1 MISFSEKKYR
11 NVRKIVKYYTDRGFG
26 VKVVLWDK
34 TYVINIEDPKK
45 PSNKKLLKG

>member
-11 NVRKIVKYYTDRGFG
+11 NVRKLVKYYTDRGFS

-45 PSNKKLLKG
+45 TNKKVLKG

>member
-26 VKVVLWDK
+26 VKVVLWDN